1 MKKIFF
7 SLIIIIGLSLFGCTP
22 TTQPEQPITN
32 EKIEEIIKLIDDH
45 PKEIT
50 LEDKAILDNIQWLY
64 DDLSES
70 EKEEVT
76 NYKQF
81 LKKKEE
87 LKRYYFHH

>member
-1 MKKIFF
+1 MKKIF

-32 EKIEEIIKLIDDH
+32 EKIEEIIKLIDDL

-50 LEDKAILDNIQWLY
+50 FEDNGIMESIQWLY

-70 EKEEVT
+70 EKKGVT
-76 NYKQF
+76 NQWA
-81 LKKKEE
+81 
-87 LKRYYFHH
+87 